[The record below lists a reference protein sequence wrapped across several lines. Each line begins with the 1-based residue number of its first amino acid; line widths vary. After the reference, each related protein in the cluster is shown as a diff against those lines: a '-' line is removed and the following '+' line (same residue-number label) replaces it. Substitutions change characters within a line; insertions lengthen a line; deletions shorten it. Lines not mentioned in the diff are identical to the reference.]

1 MPRVGRHPLKQKKII
16 EQQVEPRSITITT
29 IVYIPSL
36 EGYWQDSLN
45 VLKIFFDTLIKNT
58 DEEFDLMVFDN
69 GSCQKVI
76 SFLID
81 LKNDGIIQFLILSS
95 KNLKKLGALD
105 YLLRSATGDLI
116 SYSDSDVLFLPGWLT
131 ESKKILDNFPEAAK
145 VTAIPIAGGDTTK
158 ISEESYL
165 EAEKDRTIKI
175 KTGKIIPDKLIE
187 AHSLSIGKTM
197 EQFNNDH
204 LDRIDTLL
212 IRGKY
217 QAFLSTADFQF
228 TLRKNALKNILP
240 LKIEHESDY
249 YDPIYSPILEKKLN
263 QFGWWQ
269 LSLNQYLIHH
279 MGNSVPDLDS
289 EIPWLNN
296 ENISAQSNNN
306 EHNTLKKLSIFNST
320 RIRTLLKK
328 INTWTYKKLYEK

>member
-1 MPRVGRHPLKQKKII
+1 MPRVGRHPLKQKKIL
-16 EQQVEPRSITITT
+16 EQQVKFKNITVTT

-36 EGYWQDSLN
+36 EGYWEDSLN
-45 VLKIFFDTLIKNT
+45 VLKVFFDTLKRNT

-76 SFLID
+76 SFLTD
-81 LKNDGIIQFLILSS
+81 LKKDGIIQFLVLSD

-105 YLLRSATGDLI
+105 YLMRSAPGDLI
-116 SYSDSDVLFLPGWLT
+116 SYSDSDVLFFPGWLT
-131 ESKKILDNFPEAAK
+131 ESKKILDNFPQAAK
-145 VTAIPIAGGDTTK
+145 VTAMPIAGGDTTK
-158 ISEESYL
+158 ISKESYI
-165 EAEKDRTIKI
+165 EAKKDKTIKI
-175 KTGKIIPDKLIE
+175 KTGKIIPDQLIE
-187 AHSLSIGKTM
+187 AHSLSLGKTLA
-197 EQFNNDH
+197 QFNEDH
-204 LDRIDTLL
+204 SDRLDTLL
-212 IRGKY
+212 IRGKHE
-217 QAFLSTADFQF
+217 AFLSTADFQF
-228 TLRKNALKNILP
+228 TLRKNALKNVLP
-240 LKIEHESDY
+240 LDIENESDY

-296 ENISAQSNNN
+296 EKISAQSNNK
-306 EHNTLKKLSIFNST
+306 EYNTVKKLSIFNST

-328 INTWTYKKLYEK
+328 INTWTYKKLYE